1 MQIRVG
7 QGFDLHRLVEGRP
20 LKIGGVTIEHPKGS
34 LGHSDGDAVLHAV
47 IDALLG
53 AAGLGD
59 VGDHFP
65 PSDPQY
71 KNIDSRLLLQKTVE
85 LLHKNHWQPVNVDVT
100 VLLEAPKL
108 YPYKQAIRETMA
120 KDLQIE
126 TAVVSLKAKT
136 TEGLGAIGRG
146 EAYGAMVVALLQR
159 S

>member
-1 MQIRVG
+1 MNIRVG

-20 LKIGGVTIEHPKGS
+20 LKIGGVTIEHNKGS

-71 KNIDSRLLLQKTVE
+71 KDINSRLLLQKTVA
-85 LLHKNHWQPVNVDVT
+85 LIQAHHWQPVNVDVT

-108 YPYKQAIRETMA
+108 TPYKQAIRETMA
-120 KDLQIE
+120 QDLQIPTE
-126 TAVVSLKAKT
+126 AVSLKAKT

-146 EAYGAMVVALLQR
+146 EAYGAMVVALLKR
-159 S
+159 A

>member
-1 MQIRVG
+1 MNIRVG

-20 LKIGGVTIEHPKGS
+20 LKIGGVLVDHPKGS

-71 KNIDSRLLLQKTVE
+71 KDIDSRLLLQKTVA
-85 LLHKNHWQPVNVDVT
+85 LILANHWRPVNVDVT

-108 YPYKQAIRETMA
+108 YPYKQHIRETMG
-120 KDLQIE
+120 KDLQM
-126 TAVVSLKAKT
+126 AVESVSLKAKT

-146 EAYGAMVVALLQR
+146 EAYGAMVVALLEKF
-159 S
+159 